1 MIEKLLKK
9 KTKTNVLILKI
20 SILGILSLLFLFLN
34 YVFFVSKN
42 KVAKKELSEIN
53 ILQKNIKNINQ
64 EREAFLERSTMFDAY
79 KKIYDENVK
88 DIYKKKIDFYD
99 TETIKRELLN
109 IYGIDNIIMN
119 EGDEV
124 VVDIN
129 DNDKKIK
136 LFTKKLNINFYC
148 LYEKQIFEV
157 LNVINKFSNTYI
169 IYSEIKIVK
178 KTTIDK
184 KFIKNITNN
193 YFVFPLEVGIVFNVY
208 YIKF

>member
-53 ILQKNIKNINQ
+53 ILRKNIKNKNQ
-64 EREAFLERSTMFDAY
+64 EREAFLERSAMFDAY

-129 DNDKKIK
+129 DNDKKVK

-169 IYSEIKIVK
+169 IYSEINIVK

-184 KFIKNITNN
+184 KFIKNITKN

-208 YIKF
+208 YIKS

>member
-1 MIEKLLKK
+1 MIERLLRK
-9 KTKTNVLILKI
+9 KTKTNILILKI

-53 ILQKNIKNINQ
+53 ILRKNIKNINQ
-64 EREAFLERSTMFDAY
+64 EREAFLERSTMFDTY
-79 KKIYDENVK
+79 KKIYDEKVK

-99 TETIKRELLN
+99 TETIKKELLS

-119 EGDEV
+119 EDDEV
-124 VVDIN
+124 VIDIN

-184 KFIKNITNN
+184 KFIKNITKN

-208 YIKF
+208 YIKS

>member
-1 MIEKLLKK
+1 MIERLLKK
-9 KTKTNVLILKI
+9 KTKTNILILKI

-53 ILQKNIKNINQ
+53 ILRKNIKNINQ

-79 KKIYDENVK
+79 KKIYDEKVK

-99 TETIKRELLN
+99 TETIKKELLN

-119 EGDEV
+119 EDDEV
-124 VVDIN
+124 VIDIN

-184 KFIKNITNN
+184 KFIKNITKN

-208 YIKF
+208 YIKS

>member
-1 MIEKLLKK
+1 MIERLLKK
-9 KTKTNVLILKI
+9 KTKTNILILKI

-53 ILQKNIKNINQ
+53 ILRKNIKNINQ
-64 EREAFLERSTMFDAY
+64 EREAFLERSTMFDTY
-79 KKIYDENVK
+79 KKIYDEKVK

-99 TETIKRELLN
+99 TETIKKELLN

-119 EGDEV
+119 EDDEV
-124 VVDIN
+124 VIDIN

-169 IYSEIKIVK
+169 IYSEIKMVK

-184 KFIKNITNN
+184 KFIKNITKN

-208 YIKF
+208 YIKS

>member
-1 MIEKLLKK
+1 MIEKLLRK
-9 KTKTNVLILKI
+9 KTKTNILILKI

-53 ILQKNIKNINQ
+53 ILRKNIKNINQ
-64 EREAFLERSTMFDAY
+64 EREAFLERSTMFDTY
-79 KKIYDENVK
+79 KKIYDEKVK

-99 TETIKRELLN
+99 TETIKKELLN

-119 EGDEV
+119 EDDEV
-124 VVDIN
+124 VIDIN

-184 KFIKNITNN
+184 KFIKNITKN

-208 YIKF
+208 YIKS

>member
-1 MIEKLLKK
+1 MIERLLRK
-9 KTKTNVLILKI
+9 KTKTNILILKI

-53 ILQKNIKNINQ
+53 ILRKNIKNINQ
-64 EREAFLERSTMFDAY
+64 EREAFLERSTMFDTY
-79 KKIYDENVK
+79 KKIYDEKVK

-99 TETIKRELLN
+99 TETIKKELLS

-119 EGDEV
+119 EDDEV
-124 VVDIN
+124 VIDIN

-169 IYSEIKIVK
+169 IYSEIKMVK

-184 KFIKNITNN
+184 KFIKNITKN

-208 YIKF
+208 YIKS

>member
-1 MIEKLLKK
+1 
-9 KTKTNVLILKI
+9 
-20 SILGILSLLFLFLN
+20 
-34 YVFFVSKN
+34 
-42 KVAKKELSEIN
+42 
-53 ILQKNIKNINQ
+53 
-64 EREAFLERSTMFDAY
+64 MFDAY
-79 KKIYDENVK
+79 KKIYDEKVK
-88 DIYKKKIDFYD
+88 DIYKKKIDIYD
-99 TETIKRELLN
+99 TETIKKELLN

-119 EGDEV
+119 EDDEV

-184 KFIKNITNN
+184 KFIKNITKN

-208 YIKF
+208 YIKS

>member
-1 MIEKLLKK
+1 MIEILLKK
-9 KTKTNVLILKI
+9 KIKTNILILKI

-42 KVAKKELSEIN
+42 KVVKKELSEIN
-53 ILQKNIKNINQ
+53 ILRKNIKNINK
-64 EREAFLERSTMFDAY
+64 EREAFLERSTMFDTY
-79 KKIYDENVK
+79 KKIYDEKVK

-99 TETIKRELLN
+99 TETIKKELLN

-119 EGDEV
+119 EDDEV
-124 VVDIN
+124 IIDIN

-184 KFIKNITNN
+184 KFINNITKN

-208 YIKF
+208 YIKS

>member
-1 MIEKLLKK
+1 MIERLLKK
-9 KTKTNVLILKI
+9 KTKTNILILKI

-53 ILQKNIKNINQ
+53 ILRKNIKNINQ
-64 EREAFLERSTMFDAY
+64 EREAFLERSTMFDTY
-79 KKIYDENVK
+79 KKIYDEKVK

-99 TETIKRELLN
+99 TETIKKELLN

-119 EGDEV
+119 EDDEV
-124 VVDIN
+124 VIDIN

-184 KFIKNITNN
+184 KFIKNITKN

-208 YIKF
+208 YIKS

>member
-20 SILGILSLLFLFLN
+20 SILGALSLLFLFLN

-53 ILQKNIKNINQ
+53 ILRKNIKNKNQ

-79 KKIYDENVK
+79 KKIYDEKVK
-88 DIYKKKIDFYD
+88 NIYKKKIDFYD
-99 TETIKRELLN
+99 TETIKKELLN

-119 EGDEV
+119 EDDEV
-124 VVDIN
+124 IVDIN

-136 LFTKKLNINFYC
+136 QFIKKMNINFYC

-184 KFIKNITNN
+184 KFIKNITKN

-208 YIKF
+208 YIKS